1 MKGGNFNKIMKSI
14 DVEQIIVGILI
25 IVLVVL
31 VIVYV
36 NKNNEGFN
44 DSNDVNKPI
53 LYFFYVD
60 WCPHC
65 TDAKESVFGDNEKDN
80 TKWNNNTNL
89 SNKNNVNLVK
99 VNCEGS
105 DKNKA
110 LAKKYNVSAYPT
122 VIVEAN
128 GNVANFNGNPK
139 DGSKNG
145 RLNTLMS
152 NENLKNIKNGNVPKG
167 SPFDLV

>member
-1 MKGGNFNKIMKSI
+1 MKGGSFNKMMKSI
-14 DVEQIIVGILI
+14 DMEQICVGILI

-44 DSNDVNKPI
+44 DGNKPTM
-53 LYFFYVD
+53 YFFYVD

-105 DKNKA
+105 EDNKA

-145 RLNTLMS
+145 SLNTLMS
-152 NENLKNIKNGNVPKG
+152 NENIKNIKNGNAPKG
-167 SPFDLV
+167 VPFNLA

>member
-1 MKGGNFNKIMKSI
+1 MKGGSFNKMMKSI
-14 DVEQIIVGILI
+14 DMEQICVGILI

-44 DSNDVNKPI
+44 DGDKPT

-65 TDAKESVFGDNEKDN
+65 TDAKESVFGDSV
-80 TKWNNNTNL
+80 WNSNKSLT
-89 SNKNNVNLVK
+89 NKNNVNLVK
-99 VNCEGS
+99 VNCESS

-122 VIVEAN
+122 IILEAN
-128 GNVANFNGNPK
+128 GNKANFEGNPK
-139 DGSKNG
+139 SPESINKIMNNKH
-145 RLNTLMS
+145 LN
-152 NENLKNIKNGNVPKG
+152 NIKNGKTESD
-167 SPFDLV
+167 SPYTLF

>member
-1 MKGGNFNKIMKSI
+1 MRSQWLRWSSRGAKRRG
-14 DVEQIIVGILI
+14 DP
-25 IVLVVL
+25 
-31 VIVYV
+31 VI
-36 NKNNEGFN
+36 
-44 DSNDVNKPI
+44 
-53 LYFFYVD
+53 
-60 WCPHC
+60 
-65 TDAKESVFGDNEKDN
+65 TDTPQEINISARIESVFGDNEKDN

-105 DKNKA
+105 EDNKA

-145 RLNTLMS
+145 SLNTLMS
-152 NENLKNIKNGNVPKG
+152 NENIKNIKNGNAPKG
-167 SPFDLV
+167 VPFNLA